1 MLTISHLSKRYGS
14 LQALT
19 DVTFEVRPGEIFGF
33 IGPNGAGKST
43 TMRSIMGV
51 LEPSGGTLTWQGKP
65 LNREIR
71 RTFGYM
77 PEERGLYQKMK
88 VAEQISYFGEVN
100 GMEPAAARSAAEEL
114 LEQFGLADKRKD
126 DVQSLS
132 LGNQQRVQLAVAL
145 VHSPRM
151 LILDEPFSGLDPVG
165 VESLAAI
172 LRERNR
178 QGIPIIFSSHQLD
191 LVERIIT
198 SVGLIREGE
207 MLTTGSVEEVRDQH
221 TTPVVRLQVIGASD
235 GWIERIPGTVVAE
248 EGDDTVV
255 LDVHG
260 LADGMVLA
268 AATREGL
275 VCHYEMVKPSLTDI
289 FQKVMA

>member
-1 MLTISHLSKRYGS
+1 MLTISHLSKRFGS
-14 LQALT
+14 QQALT
-19 DVTFEVRPGEIFGF
+19 NVTFEVGPGEIFGF

-77 PEERGLYQKMK
+77 PEERGLYQKMR

-100 GMEPAAARSAAEEL
+100 GMEPAAARSAVEEL
-114 LEQFGLADKRKD
+114 LEQFGLTDKRKD

-145 VHSPRM
+145 VHSPRL
-151 LILDEPFSGLDPVG
+151 LILDEPFSGLDPIG
-165 VESLAAI
+165 VESLATI
-172 LRERNR
+172 LRERHR

-221 TTPVVRLQVIGASD
+221 TTPLVRLQVIGASD
-235 GWIERIPGTVVAE
+235 GWIERIPGTVVDK
-248 EGDDTVV
+248 EGADTVV
-255 LDVHG
+255 LDVRG
-260 LADGMVLA
+260 TADGAVLA